1 MYCRHTRP
9 APLLHT
15 AMAELDDVKKQ
26 LQDKSLELE
35 KEIALR
41 KLLNSQKD
49 EQAKRL
55 RHVEQQLEQMA
66 ATTKSESVNLAT
78 ADGSR
83 LLKLLREAE
92 MRNEELTAKLHDTES
107 ELQSMKLSHL
117 RLETANSAR
126 VAAQSA
132 TLMERLSSA
141 QREREKVLTS
151 QLRTALKERQ
161 DALGMA
167 SALQQEN
174 RAENAKNTELQQI
187 FEEMRGAKDSFLLQK
202 QGAIL
207 VEKVKALKEEY
218 ETNIRDKLLFLKSE
232 KEAAE
237 TRAQAL
243 AMDIAQL
250 KRRLEMTETEYKL
263 VDKTRVKA
271 LQTQLLATVAEK
283 EEWEMRAHKLEDTIE
298 TLQIVNTLQ
307 RSLRKEDDI
316 KQKYELE
323 LQKCQAQN
331 DALTGQLNQL
341 VQERNVAI
349 VERNHIVQERNSL
362 AITAQQE
369 YERAEQLQRIVT
381 VLRKKARS
389 TSTSSENPP

>member
-1 MYCRHTRP
+1 
-9 APLLHT
+9 
-15 AMAELDDVKKQ
+15 MAELDDVKKQ

>member
-1 MYCRHTRP
+1 
-9 APLLHT
+9 
-15 AMAELDDVKKQ
+15 MAEPTLDDVKKQ

-49 EQAKRL
+49 EQTKRL

-66 ATTKSESVNLAT
+66 STKSDGVNVAT
-78 ADGSR
+78 SDSGQ

-92 MRNEELTAKLHDTES
+92 LRNEELTAKLHNTES
-107 ELQSMKLSHL
+107 ELQSMKLSQL

-141 QREREKVLTS
+141 QREREKVLTT

-167 SALQQEN
+167 SALQHESKA
-174 RAENAKNTELQQI
+174 AENAKNTELGQI
-187 FEEMRGAKDSFLLQK
+187 FEEMRGAKDSFQLQK
-202 QGAIL
+202 QGAVL

-218 ETNIRDKLLFLKSE
+218 DTSVRDKLLFLKSE

-237 TRAQAL
+237 TKACGL
-243 AMDIAQL
+243 AVDISQL

-271 LQTQLLATVAEK
+271 LQTQLLAAVAEK
-283 EEWEMRAHKLEDTIE
+283 EEWEKRAHKLEDTIE

-307 RSLRKEDDI
+307 RSLKKEDDI

-331 DALTGQLNQL
+331 DALTAQLNQL

-349 VERNHIVQERNSL
+349 VERNHVVQERNSL
-362 AITAQQE
+362 AVTAQQE
-369 YERAEQLQRIVT
+369 YERAEQLQRIVM
-381 VLRKKARS
+381 VLTKKVRS
-389 TSTSSENPP
+389 ASTSSEIPS

>member
-1 MYCRHTRP
+1 
-9 APLLHT
+9 
-15 AMAELDDVKKQ
+15 MAEPTLDDVKKQ
-26 LQDKSLELE
+26 LRDKTLELE

-49 EQAKRL
+49 EQTQRL
-55 RHVEQQLEQMA
+55 RATEQQLEQIA
-66 ATTKSESVNLAT
+66 ATKSDGLNMAT
-78 ADGSR
+78 DDNGS

-92 MRNEELTAKLHDTES
+92 ERNEELAAKLHNAES
-107 ELQSMKLSHL
+107 ELQSMKLSQL

-161 DALGMA
+161 EALGKV
-167 SALQQEN
+167 SALQHKN
-174 RAENAKNTELQQI
+174 TATDKAKNMEVQQVL
-187 FEEMRGAKDSFLLQK
+187 EEMRGTEDTFQLQK
-202 QGAIL
+202 QGTIL
-207 VEKVKALKEEY
+207 IEKVKALRDEY
-218 ETNIRDKLLFLKSE
+218 ETNVRDKLLFLKSE
-232 KEAAE
+232 KETAE
-237 TRAQAL
+237 GRAQGL
-243 AMDIAQL
+243 AADISQL

-271 LQTQLLATVAEK
+271 LQTQLLAAVTEK
-283 EEWEMRAHKLEDTIE
+283 EEWENRAHKLEDTIE

-307 RSLRKEDDI
+307 KSLKKEDDI

-323 LQKCQAQN
+323 LQKCQAQT
-331 DALTGQLNQL
+331 DALTAQLSQL

-349 VERNHIVQERNSL
+349 VERNHVVQERNSL
-362 AITAQQE
+362 AVTAQQE
-369 YERAEQLQRIVT
+369 YERAEQLQRIVM

-389 TSTSSENPP
+389 TSLSSENPS

>member
-1 MYCRHTRP
+1 
-9 APLLHT
+9 
-15 AMAELDDVKKQ
+15 MAEPTLDDVKKQ

-55 RHVEQQLEQMA
+55 RHAEQQLEQMA
-66 ATTKSESVNLAT
+66 ATKSDSNVAT
-78 ADGSR
+78 SDSGQ

-92 MRNEELTAKLHDTES
+92 MRNEELTARLHNAES
-107 ELQSMKLSHL
+107 ELQSMKLSQL

-167 SALQQEN
+167 SALHHEN
-174 RAENAKNTELQQI
+174 EAAENAKNTEFWQI
-187 FEEMRGAKDSFLLQK
+187 FEEMRGAKDSFQLQK
-202 QGAIL
+202 QGAVL
-207 VEKVKALKEEY
+207 VEKVKGLKEEY
-218 ETNIRDKLLFLKSE
+218 ETNVRDKLLFLKSE

-237 TRAQAL
+237 TKARGL
-243 AMDIAQL
+243 AVDISQL

-283 EEWEMRAHKLEDTIE
+283 EEWEKRAHKLEDTIE

-307 RSLRKEDDI
+307 RSLKKEDDI

-331 DALTGQLNQL
+331 DALTAQLNQL

-349 VERNHIVQERNSL
+349 VERNHVVQERNSL

-369 YERAEQLQRIVT
+369 YERAEQLQRIVM

-389 TSTSSENPP
+389 ASTSSEIPS